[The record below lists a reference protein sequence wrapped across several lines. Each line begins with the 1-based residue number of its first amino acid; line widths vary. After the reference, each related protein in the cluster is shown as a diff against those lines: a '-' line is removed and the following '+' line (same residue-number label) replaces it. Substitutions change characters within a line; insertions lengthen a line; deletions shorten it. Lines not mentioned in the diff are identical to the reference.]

1 MDLVKDYPGL
11 YSRVEYHLRLDGIPK
26 ENSPG
31 FELLRKGIM
40 IAKVYGYLPVDI
52 FLEKLYEGGTIVP
65 KSKELKKDRDIALQ
79 WMIEALETADI
90 IPLDHEEDVERI
102 LYMYIRE
109 VANRL

>member
-1 MDLVKDYPGL
+1 MDLKKDYPGL
-11 YSRVEYHLRLDGIPK
+11 YSRVEYHLRLDGIPRD
-26 ENSPG
+26 NSPG

-40 IAKVYGYLPVDI
+40 IAKIYGKLPADI

-65 KSKELKKDRDIALQ
+65 KSKDLIKDRDLALQ

-90 IPLDHEEDVERI
+90 IPLNHEEDVEAI